1 MTFCIITHVSHGIE
15 NEEYFAYSPYVRE
28 MNIWAKRVQK
38 MVIVAPLNL
47 SKKTAIEVVYE
58 HKNIDFRKVSKF
70 NFLTIKSSIT
80 TLFLLPKI
88 SFEIYKAMKI
98 SDHIHLR
105 CPGNMGLLGSIIQIL
120 FPKKQKTAKYA
131 GNWDP
136 KAKQPLSYKM
146 QKWILSNTF
155 LTKKIKV
162 LVYGEWENSSKNIKP
177 FFTATYH
184 DVEKV
189 TVLTR
194 ELKGVITF
202 IFAGTLANGKNP
214 LYAVKLIETLKS
226 KGNNVQLLLFGE
238 GSERKQIEKY
248 IDEQQ
253 LSDYV
258 ICYGNQNQDV
268 IKKAYQQSHFVILP
282 SKSEG
287 WPKVIAEGM
296 FWGCLPISSKVSCV
310 PNMLDNGKRGL
321 LLNMIFDD
329 DVKQIETL
337 LKDNKSYQEKVCKA
351 IDWSRNYTLDF
362 FENEIEMILKP

>member
-1 MTFCIITHVSHGIE
+1 
-15 NEEYFAYSPYVRE
+15 
-28 MNIWAKRVQK
+28 
-38 MVIVAPLNL
+38 
-47 SKKTAIEVVYE
+47 
-58 HKNIDFRKVSKF
+58 
-70 NFLTIKSSIT
+70 
-80 TLFLLPKI
+80 
-88 SFEIYKAMKI
+88 
-98 SDHIHLR
+98 
-105 CPGNMGLLGSIIQIL
+105 
-120 FPKKQKTAKYA
+120 
-131 GNWDP
+131 
-136 KAKQPLSYKM
+136 
-146 QKWILSNTF
+146 
-155 LTKKIKV
+155 